1 MIPTESYK
9 GVTRSGS
16 KPPGGGPIQN
26 SAGDPATNLFERW
39 VSICTSAFS
48 DFCLFC
54 SAPSC

>member
-26 SAGDPATNLFERW
+26 SAGDPQQIFLKGG
-39 VSICTSAFS
+39 
-48 DFCLFC
+48 
-54 SAPSC
+54 